1 MNQEDLQIGQEMNRI
16 AADASIVAQ
25 VESEKPVCLE
35 GTITGSVRCS
45 SRLEIRQG
53 GLVKGEVRCGTLVLE
68 GMVDGN
74 VEADRAILG
83 AAAEI
88 KGALLTG
95 RLEIAAGAKIGL
107 GLKFKNKL
115 K

>member
-1 MNQEDLQIGQEMNRI
+1 MNRI

-53 GLVKGEVRCGTLVLE
+53 GLVKGEVRCGMLVLE
-68 GMVDGN
+68 GT
-74 VEADRAILG
+74 
-83 AAAEI
+83 AAEI